1 MKKIPVIVCIAYE
14 SRFHIMV
21 HVKWPS
27 PSFKVDLEYENDE
40 YYEKRFLPAYSTA
53 LRAPKTRGGKKKYF
67 FKTLYGPLCQP
78 PLFCQSITH
87 LCHKKFP

>member
-1 MKKIPVIVCIAYE
+1 
-14 SRFHIMV
+14 MV

-53 LRAPKTRGGKKKYF
+53 LRAPQTRGGKKNIFSK
-67 FKTLYGPLCQP
+67 LYTVPYVSHHCFVNQLLIFVIRSSHKLNRLGAQLLQN
-78 PLFCQSITH
+78 LF
-87 LCHKKFP
+87 LNP